1 MRVRQRHAG
10 WRVLRSHFRF
20 CFFVFCLSQRKKK
33 NKTETNKK
41 KVAKQYFSVKDYA
54 KATKK
59 VQEYHAS
66 KSRFPGG
73 PGPLSRT
80 NHLDS
85 EQHWIFATANRWI
98 AANRCFLATKN
109 KPLDI
114 VAWVSFFN

>member
-1 MRVRQRHAG
+1 MPAG
-10 WRVLRSHFRF
+10 AF
-20 CFFVFCLSQRKKK
+20 CAAISVFVFSFFVYRNEKKK

-114 VAWVSFFN
+114 VAWGSRFH